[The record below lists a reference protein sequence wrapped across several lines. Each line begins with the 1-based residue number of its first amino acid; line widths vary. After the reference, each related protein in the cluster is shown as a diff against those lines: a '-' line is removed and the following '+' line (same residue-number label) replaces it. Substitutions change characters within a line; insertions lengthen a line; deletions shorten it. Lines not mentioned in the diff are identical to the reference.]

1 MNLYIDLH
9 INSACQLL
17 QPEKFKC
24 ACLVR
29 LARSA
34 LLGLQSHAHIHI
46 NINIYALYLSAYSL
60 IPNQS
65 HVFDHRPPTTV
76 VPLATRVA
84 CCAVHSMLHYAF
96 FVNSS
101 YAFLHTH
108 SYTFCCCNYAYFLN
122 FFCCYPN
129 HNTRSVSH
137 A

>member
-1 MNLYIDLH
+1 MYDIYIYIWYDIYIYMNLYIDLH

-34 LLGLQSHAHIHI
+34 LLGLQSHAHIHT

-65 HVFDHRPPTTV
+65 HVFDHRLPLFLWQRVWLVAPSTLCSTTPFLSTQV
-76 VPLATRVA
+76 
-84 CCAVHSMLHYAF
+84 MLFYTHI
-96 FVNSS
+96 
-101 YAFLHTH
+101 HTH
-108 SYTFCCCNYAYFLN
+108 FVVVIMHIS
-122 FFCCYPN
+122 
-129 HNTRSVSH
+129 
-137 A
+137 